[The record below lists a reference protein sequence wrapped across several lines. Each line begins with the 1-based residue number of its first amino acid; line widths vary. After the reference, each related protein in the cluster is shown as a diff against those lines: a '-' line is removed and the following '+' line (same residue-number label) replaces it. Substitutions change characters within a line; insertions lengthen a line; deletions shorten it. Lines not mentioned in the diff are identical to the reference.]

1 MKEFKINDKNKITS
15 GFTTPEGYFDGFSID
30 VNNNLSKPKND
41 RKLIFINTKR
51 WITSVAAVLIV
62 ALSVTVYTKLIIENP
77 EDSIEMENYITN
89 HSEISQYDLITLLDK
104 KDIENLS
111 IEMNTSNTKTD
122 EEFANTNEIE
132 NYLNDIN

>member
-30 VNNNLSKPKND
+30 INNNLSQPKND
-41 RKLIFINTKR
+41 RKVISINTKR

-62 ALSVTVYTKLIIENP
+62 AFSVTVYTKLIIENP

>member
-1 MKEFKINDKNKITS
+1 MKEFKINDGNKITS
-15 GFTTPEGYFDGFSID
+15 GFTTPEGYFDEFSID
-30 VNNNLSKPKND
+30 INNSLSQPNND
-41 RKLIFINTKR
+41 RKVISINTKR
-51 WITSVAAVLIV
+51 WITSVAAVLII
-62 ALSVTVYTKLIIENP
+62 ALSATVYTKIIIEIP

-89 HSEISQYDLITLLDK
+89 QSEISQYDLITLLDK

-132 NYLNDIN
+132 NYLNEIN

>member
-15 GFTTPEGYFDGFSID
+15 GFTTPEGYFDEFSID
-30 VNNNLSKPKND
+30 INNNLSQPKND
-41 RKLIFINTKR
+41 RKVISINTKR

-62 ALSVTVYTKLIIENP
+62 AFSVTVYTKLIIENP